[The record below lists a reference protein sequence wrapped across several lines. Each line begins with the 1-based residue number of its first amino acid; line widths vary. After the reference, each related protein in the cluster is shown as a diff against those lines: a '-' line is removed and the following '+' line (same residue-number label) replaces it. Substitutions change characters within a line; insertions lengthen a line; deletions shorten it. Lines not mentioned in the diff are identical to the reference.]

1 MGARKNEDGLTNE
14 QELAIEAV
22 EFLREA
28 LKPKGKAV
36 WLTAKGVYE
45 IDHSYN
51 PPRVTKIEEKNAK
64 D

>member
-1 MGARKNEDGLTNE
+1 MGKNENGLANE

-36 WLTAKGVYE
+36 WLTAKGAYG
-45 IDHSYN
+45 IDYNYN
-51 PPRVTKIEEKNAK
+51 PPRVTKIEEKE
-64 D
+64 